1 MKGMGGTAKHAD
13 VVLRLAAVL
22 TSTEFRKRPKQSL
35 LTIRRTKLIIDHQFH
50 SLASV
55 AFRPAEGR
63 TFGNTRI
70 HNGKMKITLVLISAL
85 NLAQLISVAFH
96 PPSIRRRQQQRQK
109 CPSSSTGIDSS
120 NPSPLFGSTHLNA
133 FQYNE
138 TILDASSTP
147 LILPASRVCG
157 VCQQQKERALFPRKE
172 YLLGN
177 DQPPPTCTHCRKTR
191 QANRVRVPPPRP
203 ILQGRKAE
211 SGVTRKPNNF
221 GYCTYIDKLFGL
233 DCFEKI
239 IACGAFTT
247 AKDVSESMAALQA
260 ATYHGKIGD
269 AKNVFCL
276 AIGDGS
282 TPRSAVLVA
291 FLKGWRSISI
301 DPALKKEWEGDH
313 ATVRGLYGFS
323 GTLED
328 FLSSTAGSDD
338 PRPDHVVL
346 LCVHS
351 HARFVGP
358 ASISNIQARYHHVPM
373 TIVSL
378 PCCAK
383 FRHVGDIGRP
393 PDVQYDDDCV
403 FSACRTVEVWNV
415 PNGEN

>member
-1 MKGMGGTAKHAD
+1 MSLIPAFTLTQTRS
-13 VVLRLAAVL
+13 VV
-22 TSTEFRKRPKQSL
+22 
-35 LTIRRTKLIIDHQFH
+35 FH
-50 SLASV
+50 
-55 AFRPAEGR
+55 R
-63 TFGNTRI
+63 
-70 HNGKMKITLVLISAL
+70 
-85 NLAQLISVAFH
+85 
-96 PPSIRRRQQQRQK
+96 PSIRLRQQQRQQ
-109 CPSSSTGIDSS
+109 PPLSSTTRIDSVSSSSSFDSI
-120 NPSPLFGSTHLNA
+120 PFDPFH
-133 FQYNE
+133 YNE
-138 TILDASSTP
+138 TLLVAPPTP
-147 LILPASRVCG
+147 LVLPMSRVCG
-157 VCQQQKERALFPRKE
+157 VCHQEKDRAFFPRKE
-172 YLLGN
+172 YVVGN

-191 QANRVRVPPPRP
+191 QANRVRVPPPKP
-203 ILQGRKAE
+203 ILQGRKAK

-233 DCFEKI
+233 DCFETI
-239 IACGAFTT
+239 VACGAFTT

-276 AIGDGS
+276 SIGDGS

-291 FLKGWRSISI
+291 FLKSWRSISI
-301 DPALKKEWEGDH
+301 DPALKKEWEGPHD
-313 ATVRGLYGFS
+313 TIRGLYGLS
-323 GTLED
+323 GTLTD
-328 FLSSTAGSDD
+328 FLSTTIGADD

-383 FRHVGDIGRP
+383 YRHVGDIGRP

-415 PNGEN
+415 PSGGN

>member
-1 MKGMGGTAKHAD
+1 
-13 VVLRLAAVL
+13 
-22 TSTEFRKRPKQSL
+22 
-35 LTIRRTKLIIDHQFH
+35 
-50 SLASV
+50 
-55 AFRPAEGR
+55 
-63 TFGNTRI
+63 
-70 HNGKMKITLVLISAL
+70 MKITLGFIP
-85 NLAQLISVAFH
+85 AFTLTQTTSDTFH
-96 PPSIRRRQQQRQK
+96 RPSIRPRQQQRQK
-109 CPSSSTGIDSS
+109 RPSSSSWIDTFSS
-120 NPSPLFGSTHLNA
+120 SSLFDSIRSDLIHSNETTIDLSPSPLV
-133 FQYNE
+133 
-138 TILDASSTP
+138 
-147 LILPASRVCG
+147 LPPSRVCG
-157 VCQQQKERALFPRKE
+157 VCQQEKERALFPRKE

-203 ILQGRKAE
+203 ILQGRKAK

-239 IACGAFTT
+239 VACGAFTT

-260 ATYHGKIGD
+260 ATYHGEIGD
-269 AKNVFCL
+269 AKNVLCL
-276 AIGDGS
+276 SIGDGS

-301 DPALKKEWEGDH
+301 DPALKNEWEGEHD
-313 ATVRGLYGFS
+313 TIRGLYGFS
-323 GTLED
+323 GTLAD
-328 FLSSTAGSDD
+328 FLSTTIETDT
-338 PRPDHVVL
+338 RHPDHLVL

-358 ASISNIQARYHHVPM
+358 ASIPHIRERYHHVPM

-415 PNGEN
+415 PSGVN